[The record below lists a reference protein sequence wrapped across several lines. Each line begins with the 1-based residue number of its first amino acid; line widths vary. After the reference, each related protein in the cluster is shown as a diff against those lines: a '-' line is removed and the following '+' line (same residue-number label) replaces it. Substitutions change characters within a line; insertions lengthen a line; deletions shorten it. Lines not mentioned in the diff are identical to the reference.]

1 MKSKERLGIII
12 VIICGMLWG
21 LSGVVGQLLFENSD
35 ISVGWLVSLRMFAS
49 GVIILIYSIS
59 KQGKKTF
66 SIWKDKKQI
75 LSFFIFTVVGL
86 MAVQY
91 TYFAAVEASN
101 AATATVIQYTYPILV
116 LLYTSISMKK
126 LPKLYETCGIIIAF
140 VGVVLIATHGHISSL
155 SISTEALII
164 GLLSA
169 LSFMFYTV
177 YPKKL
182 YEQFGL
188 LTIMSWAFI
197 IGGALLFV
205 LTGCYKTP
213 VTFDNYT
220 IVLTVIITL
229 FGTMIPFVIYGK
241 GVEWLGNVKASL
253 FVTVEP
259 IFSALLAMIIVKTT
273 FKVIDIVGFIC
284 IIGAVEVVAIK
295 SAKKKKIE

>member
-21 LSGVVGQLLFENSD
+21 LSGVLGQLLFENSD

-49 GVIILIYSIS
+49 GVVILIYSIM
-59 KQGKKTF
+59 KQGKRTF
-66 SIWKDKKQI
+66 TLWRDKKQ
-75 LSFFIFTVVGL
+75 LVSFSIFTIVGL

-101 AATATVIQYTYPILV
+101 AATATVIQYTYPIWILV
-116 LLYTSISMKK
+116 YTSISTKK
-126 LPKLYETCGIIIAF
+126 LPKLYETWGIMIAF
-140 VGVVLIATHGHISSL
+140 VGVFLIATHGKISSL
-155 SISTEALII
+155 SISKEALII

-188 LTIMSWAFI
+188 LSIMSWSFM
-197 IGGALLFV
+197 IGGVLLFI
-205 LTGCYKTP
+205 LTGCYKVS
-213 VTFDNYT
+213 VTFDTYT
-220 IVLTVIITL
+220 IVLTAIITI
-229 FGTMIPFVIYGK
+229 FGTMIPFVIYSK
-241 GVEWLGNVKASL
+241 GVECLGNVKASL

-259 IFSALLAMIIVKTT
+259 IFSALLAMILVKTT
-273 FKVIDIVGFIC
+273 FTLVDVIGFIC
-284 IIGAVEVVAIK
+284 IIGAVEVVALK
-295 SAKKKKIE
+295 SAKQKK

>member
-1 MKSKERLGIII
+1 MKTKERLGIII

-21 LSGVVGQLLFENSD
+21 LSGVLGQLLFENSD

-49 GVIILIYSIS
+49 GIVILIYSII
-59 KQGKKTF
+59 KQGKRTF
-66 SIWKDKKQI
+66 TLWKDKKQ
-75 LSFFIFTVVGL
+75 LVSFLVFTIVGL

-101 AATATVIQYTYPILV
+101 AATATVIQYTYPIWILV
-116 LLYTSISMKK
+116 YTSISTKK

-140 VGVVLIATHGHISSL
+140 VGVFLIATHGHISSL
-155 SISTEALII
+155 SISKEALII

-188 LTIMSWAFI
+188 LPIMGWSFM
-197 IGGALLFV
+197 IGGALLYI
-205 LTGCYKTP
+205 LTGCYKVS
-213 VTFDNYT
+213 VTFDTYT
-220 IVLTVIITL
+220 TLLTAIITI

-241 GVEWLGNVKASL
+241 GVEYLGNVKASL

-273 FKVIDIVGFIC
+273 FTLVDVIGFIC
-284 IIGAVEVVAIK
+284 IIGAVEVVALK
-295 SAKKKKIE
+295 SAKQKK